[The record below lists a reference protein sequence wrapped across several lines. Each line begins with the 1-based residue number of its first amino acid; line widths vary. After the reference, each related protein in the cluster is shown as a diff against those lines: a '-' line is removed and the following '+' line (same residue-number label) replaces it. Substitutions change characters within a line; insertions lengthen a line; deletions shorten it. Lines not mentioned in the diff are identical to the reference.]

1 MQATSESS
9 MLYQFWLNSVTNLDY
24 NSHHR
29 MLMLQMPRSSLSYP
43 VVKFGLVLPP
53 KIQTQKS

>member
-24 NSHHR
+24 NR